1 METLQTLERGMH
13 ALECIAQKHGQMTVA
28 QLAEHLGINRT
39 IAYRITRTLSQ
50 LGYVR
55 TNENQQLEL
64 SSKIINLYKCYEMT
78 IPSNAQQVLNELSL
92 KTQFNTSLVIAEGS
106 DCVVI
111 KTSAKNSSHL
121 QINYQLGSRIPLGIA
136 ASGIA
141 IASTY
146 PPQADDSD
154 EIKQARSLGY
164 AYSEGKLQ
172 AGAIG
177 LFMPIPH
184 RHMAIGIVHIGEM
197 NKEEVITYLKTAVQ
211 ALN

>member
-28 QLAEHLGINRT
+28 QLAEQLGINRT

-50 LGYVR
+50 LGYIR

-64 SSKIINLYKCYEMT
+64 SSKIINLYNCYEMT
-78 IPSNAQQVLNELSL
+78 IPSNAQQILNELSL
-92 KTQFNTSLVIAEGS
+92 QTQFNASLVIAEGL
-106 DCVVI
+106 DCVVV
-111 KTSAKNSSHL
+111 KTSAKHSSHL
-121 QINYQLGSRIPLGIA
+121 QINYQLGSRIPLGVA

-141 IASTY
+141 IAITY
-146 PPQADDSD
+146 PNQPDESN
-154 EIKQARSLGY
+154 EIKLARSLGY

-172 AGAIG
+172 TGAIG

-184 RHMAIGIVHIGEM
+184 RHMAIGIVHLGEI
-197 NKEEVITYLKTAVQ
+197 NKEEILGYLKNAVE
-211 ALN
+211 ALK

>member
-1 METLQTLERGMH
+1 METLQTLERGIH
-13 ALECIAQKHGQMTVA
+13 ALECIAQKHGQLTVA
-28 QLAEHLGINRT
+28 QLAEQLRINRT

-50 LGYVR
+50 LGYIK

-64 SSKIINLYKCYEMT
+64 SSKIISLYNCYEMT
-78 IPSNAQQVLNELSL
+78 IPSNAQQVLNDLSL
-92 KTQFNTSLVIAEGS
+92 QTQFNASLVIAEGS
-106 DCVVI
+106 DCVVV

-121 QINYQLGSRIPLGIA
+121 QINYQLGSRIPLGVA

-141 IASTY
+141 IAITY
-146 PPQADDSD
+146 PSQRD
-154 EIKQARSLGY
+154 ENEEITLARSLGY

-184 RHMAIGIVHIGEM
+184 RHMAIGIVHLGEI
-197 NKEEVITYLKTAVQ
+197 NKEEVIDYLKTAVE
-211 ALN
+211 ALK